1 MTVWQPLLET
11 AIHAPSPH
19 NVQPWRVRI
28 LSDLRA
34 DLLIEKRRTLP
45 KEDPTGSF
53 IILTMGLF
61 IEALRILAA
70 NRSFKLHYELY
81 QAPSQFTPEH
91 IAKAEGEL
99 LPFARLTLNRKQEQA
114 AGTGDESTVKKT
126 RREQQSTGE
135 AGTFGEEAGGT
146 PAVPVKSLHE
156 GYDDSLFL
164 TRRTSRISLLPQ
176 GVPDEAVEALRN
188 LAHEWGQRYEQ
199 VDVPETI
206 EQVLE
211 QNIDALF
218 ADLNAPAYH
227 DEIVEWFR
235 FTDRAS
241 RRTRDGL
248 DYRCMNS
255 SRLSFWLAARFPKL
269 VQLPIARPV
278 LQSIYRRQLG
288 IVPTIGMLAGPF
300 WQPESAFETGR
311 FLMHFWLELAKRDL
325 YLHPYGN
332 LVTNKRAAEWCRETL
347 GVSDIWLIF
356 KIGFSKVPPQS
367 YRRSVEEV
375 LVD

>member
-1 MTVWQPLLET
+1 MSVWKPLLET

-28 LSDLRA
+28 LSDDRA

-45 KEDPTGSF
+45 KEDPSGSF

-61 IEALRILAA
+61 IEALTILAA
-70 NRSFKLHYELY
+70 NRSLKLHYELY

-91 IAKAEGEL
+91 IAKAEDEL
-99 LPFARLTLNRKQEQA
+99 LPFARLCLRRDEDATIVEGRSRTLSLAQQA
-114 AGTGDESTVKKT
+114 GES
-126 RREQQSTGE
+126 
-135 AGTFGEEAGGT
+135 
-146 PAVPVKSLHE
+146 PAVPGKSLNDVTTISDE
-156 GYDDSLFL
+156 YDDSLFL
-164 TRRTSRISLLPQ
+164 TRQTSRISLLPQ
-176 GVPDEAVEALRN
+176 GVPDEAVAALRN
-188 LAHEWGQRYEQ
+188 LAHQWGQRYEQ
-199 VDVPETI
+199 IDVPKTVERI
-206 EQVLE
+206 LE
-211 QNIDALF
+211 QNIEALF

-248 DYRCMNS
+248 DYRCMNT
-255 SRLSFWLAARFPKL
+255 SRLSFWLAARLPKL
-269 VQLPIARPV
+269 MQLPLARPA

-300 WQPESAFETGR
+300 WEPESAFETGR
-311 FLMHFWLELAKRDL
+311 FLMHFWLELAKRGL
-325 YLHPYGN
+325 YIHPFGN
-332 LVTNKRAAEWCRETL
+332 LVTNKHAAEWCREAL
-347 GVSDIWLIF
+347 GVSGIWLIF

>member
-1 MTVWQPLLET
+1 MNVWKTLLET

-28 LSDLRA
+28 HSDDCA

-61 IEALRILAA
+61 IEALSILAA
-70 NRSFKLHYELY
+70 NRAFKLNYQLY
-81 QAPSQFTPEH
+81 RRPSQFRPEQ
-91 IAKAEGEL
+91 IARAEGEL
-99 LPFARLTLNRKQEQA
+99 MPFAKLSLSRDDYA
-114 AGTGDESTVKKT
+114 DES
-126 RREQQSTGE
+126 
-135 AGTFGEEAGGT
+135 A
-146 PAVPVKSLHE
+146 AVPRDRRRD
-156 GYDDSLFL
+156 GYEDSLFL
-164 TRRTSRISLLPQ
+164 RRRTSRISLLPQ
-176 GVPDEAVEALRN
+176 SIPDEAVQALSN
-188 LAHEWGQRYEQ
+188 LAREWGQSYHQ
-199 VDVPETI
+199 IFVPETI
-206 EQVLE
+206 EQVLAR
-211 QNIDALF
+211 NIEALF
-218 ADLNAPAYH
+218 EDLNAPAYH

-235 FTDRAS
+235 FTDRVS

-269 VQLPIARPV
+269 LQLPVARPM
-278 LQSIYRRQLG
+278 LQSVYRKQLG
-288 IVPTIGMLAGPF
+288 AVPTIGMLSGPF
-300 WQPESAFETGR
+300 WEPESAFQTGR

-325 YLHPYGN
+325 YIHPFGN
-332 LVTNKRAAEWCRETL
+332 LVTNKPAANWCREAL
-347 GVSDIWLIF
+347 RVSDLWLIF

-367 YRRSVEEV
+367 YRRRVEEV